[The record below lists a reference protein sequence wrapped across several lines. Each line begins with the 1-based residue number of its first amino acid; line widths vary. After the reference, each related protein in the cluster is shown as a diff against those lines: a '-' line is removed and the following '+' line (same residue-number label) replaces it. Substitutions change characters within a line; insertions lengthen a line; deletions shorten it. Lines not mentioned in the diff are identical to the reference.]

1 MKEKT
6 ILIEIKLAND
16 SHAHSRLQ
24 PLTEMDMTEKYRLG
38 FEIISIPI
46 GQLTTKNDPFSRDVP
61 WLVVQNPCTVRT
73 AVKYFLSEGCPREE
87 EDSERIES
95 WYSERWE
102 SWESWYPSRVR
113 KMESNGK
120 IATYKPVLSMLEI
133 WGVEAYP
140 FTDQRIE
147 ELRNKE

>member
-73 AVKYFLSEGCPREE
+73 AVKYFFSEGCPRE
-87 EDSERIES
+87 
-95 WYSERWE
+95 
-102 SWESWYPSRVR
+102 
-113 KMESNGK
+113 
-120 IATYKPVLSMLEI
+120 
-133 WGVEAYP
+133 
-140 FTDQRIE
+140 
-147 ELRNKE
+147 